1 MLGKI
6 LQMTLEEKQIINSS
20 GFLKGYR
27 SPRRTGGEG
36 YASYRFEKM

>member
-1 MLGKI
+1 MSGRV
-6 LQMTLEEKQIINSS
+6 LQMSLEEKQTINSN

-27 SPRRTGGEG
+27 APRRTGGEG